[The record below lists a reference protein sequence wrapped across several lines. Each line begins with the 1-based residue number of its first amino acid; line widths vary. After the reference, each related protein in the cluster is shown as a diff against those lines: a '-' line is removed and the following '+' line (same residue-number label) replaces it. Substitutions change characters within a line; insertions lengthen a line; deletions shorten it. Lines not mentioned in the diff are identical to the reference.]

1 MNAIASH
8 HSAQIPHARP
18 SNSNA
23 RCGLTVS
30 TAGSPCT
37 ANAPSLVIDSFANIR
52 PISIALSKQTSN
64 LHLAAHSNQSRFKK
78 IQRQFG
84 ACRNKSSL
92 QNGLAMKT
100 KSSSRSNHKPGP
112 QTTAIHAGE
121 PRKHGVGAAV
131 GTEICRTANFTFS
144 STAEMK
150 RWAEGKSSAYIYT
163 RYGNPT
169 LSIAEQKIAALEG
182 AEAAVVTA
190 SGMAAISSAL
200 LGVLKQGDELIST
213 AQLYGGTY
221 RLMRDV
227 FPDMGITVRHVE
239 RSLEGIETLVTPRT
253 KVLYVETPTNPT
265 LRLVNL
271 EKAIAFA
278 RKHKLVS
285 IIDNTFATP
294 ILQKPIAIGF
304 DMVVHSAT
312 KYLGGHSDIIAGAAA
327 GSYKWMDRVRHM
339 VIYLG
344 GSMDP
349 GAAFLLIRGMKTM
362 GVRVQQQCATAIA
375 VAKFLENHPK
385 VAHVHYPGL
394 KSHADHALAKKQMKG
409 FGSMLAF
416 DLKGG
421 LPAARKFCDRIQLF
435 LLAASLGGVE
445 SLVVLPIYSSHY
457 KMSSGEL
464 AAAGVSP
471 GTVRVSVGLED
482 AGDLIADL
490 KQALA

>member
-1 MNAIASH
+1 MKKASASKTH
-8 HSAQIPHARP
+8 H
-18 SNSNA
+18 N
-23 RCGLTVS
+23 
-30 TAGSPCT
+30 
-37 ANAPSLVIDSFANIR
+37 
-52 PISIALSKQTSN
+52 
-64 LHLAAHSNQSRFKK
+64 
-78 IQRQFG
+78 
-84 ACRNKSSL
+84 
-92 QNGLAMKT
+92 
-100 KSSSRSNHKPGP
+100 PGP
-112 QTTAIHAGE
+112 QTLAIHAGE
-121 PRKHGVGAAV
+121 PRKHGVGAPV
-131 GTEICRTANFTFS
+131 GTEICRSSTFTFS

-169 LSIAEQKIAALEG
+169 LTVAEKKIAALEG
-182 AEAAVVTA
+182 AEAAVVTS

-213 AQLYGGTY
+213 AQLYGGSY

-227 FPDMGITVRHVE
+227 FPDMGITVRNVAT
-239 RSLEGIETLVTPRT
+239 SLEGIESLVTPRT

-265 LRLVNL
+265 LRIVNL

-278 RKHKLVS
+278 KKHNLIS

-294 ILQKPIAIGF
+294 ILQKPLALGF

-312 KYLGGHSDIIAGAAA
+312 KYLAGHSDIIAGAAA
-327 GSYKWMDRVRHM
+327 GSRKWMDRVHHM

-349 GAAFLLIRGMKTM
+349 GAAFLLIRGIKTM
-362 GVRVQQQCATAIA
+362 GVRVERQCSNAMKVAT
-375 VAKFLENHPK
+375 FLESHPK
-385 VAHVHYPGL
+385 VARVHYPGL

-421 LPAARKFCDRIQLF
+421 LLAARKFCDRVQLF

-457 KMSSGEL
+457 NMSLQEL
-464 AAAGVSP
+464 EQAGVTP
-471 GTVRVSVGLED
+471 GTVRVSIGLED
-482 AGDLIADL
+482 ADDLIADL